1 MTIHMT
7 TTEGKRE
14 QIDFDRS
21 VDDTSV
27 ETSRDFSMHGERKD
41 VNKIFLKLRIAD
53 SMGKFHTFLSSLSS
67 FCIYFRRK
75 TTLLKL
81 PVFH

>member
-1 MTIHMT
+1 MTILV
-7 TTEGKRE
+7 EKKE

-21 VDDTSV
+21 VDYSPA

-53 SMGKFHTFLSSLSS
+53 SMGKFYTFVPLVFASNLEE
-67 FCIYFRRK
+67 K
-75 TTLLKL
+75 LLYWSCHI
-81 PVFH
+81 FS